1 MQDQENE
8 RADGERRA
16 QRVLVIDDDPALIT
30 LISEGLRLVGGY
42 DVMIATD
49 GATGLERFYES
60 LPDCVVVDVRMPG
73 LNGYQFV
80 RALRGDPATMET
92 PIIVLSALAQDRD
105 ELAGMLAGADTYLFK
120 PVKIADLLA
129 AIEKA
134 MMLTADK
141 RLERKQWLSGN
152 VSDYTPAEG
161 GRS

>member
-1 MQDQENE
+1 MNE
-8 RADGERRA
+8 HAEA
-16 QRVLVIDDDPALIT
+16 LRVLVVDDDPGVIAVLRD
-30 LISEGLRLVGGY
+30 GLRLVGGY
-42 DVMIATD
+42 EVLIARD
-49 GATGLERFYES
+49 GAHGLESVFETA
-60 LPDCVVVDVRMPG
+60 PDCVVVDVRMPG